1 MELVNI
7 EQAEYWATVAP
18 TWIEVEDRLNEVIE
32 LPGEMAMDRLGLR
45 PGERVLDLGCG
56 TGRTTL
62 RLAERVA
69 PGGEAVG
76 VDITEEMVAR
86 ARRHAALASGLH
98 VEFVVADV
106 QAHDFGPDRFDA
118 AYSRFGVMFY
128 SDPVAAFRR
137 VRAALRPGGRLS
149 FVCWQPVTAND
160 WMFIP
165 GAAAVSVTGSP
176 PPMPGP
182 DEPGPFSLSDPE
194 RVRTILSAA
203 GFVDVDVQPHDDFFT
218 APRDRVRDLALTAMR
233 VGAARELL
241 RGQPE
246 EIAARVRAAI
256 EEALAAKV
264 EGDEVRLSRAVLQV
278 TAAVP
283 A

>member
-86 ARRHAALASGLH
+86 ARGHAALASGLH

-137 VRAALRPGGRLS
+137 VRAALRPDGRLS

-176 PPMPGP
+176 PPMAGL

-194 RVRTILSAA
+194 RVQTILSAA

>member
-69 PGGEAVG
+69 PGGQAVG

-106 QAHDFGPDRFDA
+106 VQALDFGPDRFDA
-118 AYSRFGVMFY
+118 AYSRFGVLFC
-128 SDPVAAFRR
+128 SD
-137 VRAALRPGGRLS
+137 
-149 FVCWQPVTAND
+149 
-160 WMFIP
+160 
-165 GAAAVSVTGSP
+165 
-176 PPMPGP
+176 P

-194 RVRTILSAA
+194 RVRTVLSAA
-203 GFVDVDVQPHDDFFT
+203 GFVDVDVQPYGDFFT

-233 VGAARELL
+233 VGVARELL

-264 EGDEVRLSRAVLQV
+264 EGDEVRLSRAVLVV
-278 TAAVP
+278 TAAAP
-283 A
+283 S